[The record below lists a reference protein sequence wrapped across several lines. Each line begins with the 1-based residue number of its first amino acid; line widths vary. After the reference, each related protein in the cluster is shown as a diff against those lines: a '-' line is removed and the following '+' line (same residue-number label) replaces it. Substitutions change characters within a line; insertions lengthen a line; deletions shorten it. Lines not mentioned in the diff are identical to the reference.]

1 VTVEHWGHAW
11 RRDQK
16 VRDLAREPLVQRHL
30 RVCWENRA
38 PAGNCGRCV
47 KCLRTAL
54 LLLDEGVLDRYGD
67 LGSVASLAD
76 RLDAI
81 PTARRRWR
89 AFEELLRERS
99 LPPDVHRA
107 LGRLTRRTRFSKT
120 PLGRLLRLDRRRLPR
135 TAAGAGATTAGEVS
149 R

>member
-1 VTVEHWGHAW
+1 V
-11 RRDQK
+11 
-16 VRDLAREPLVQRHL
+16 
-30 RVCWENRA
+30 
-38 PAGNCGRCV
+38 
-47 KCLRTAL
+47 
-54 LLLDEGVLDRYGD
+54 LLDEGVLDRYAD
-67 LGSVASLAD
+67 LGGVASLPE

-89 AFEELLRERS
+89 AFEELLRKRS

-107 LGRLTRRTRFSKT
+107 LVRLARRTRFSRT

-135 TAAGAGATTAGEVS
+135 TPAAAGAGATTSGEAS